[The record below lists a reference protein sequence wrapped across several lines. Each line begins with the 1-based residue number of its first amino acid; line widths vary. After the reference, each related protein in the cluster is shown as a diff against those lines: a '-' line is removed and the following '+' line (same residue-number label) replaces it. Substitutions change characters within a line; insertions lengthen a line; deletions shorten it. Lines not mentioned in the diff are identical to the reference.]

1 MRSKL
6 ILSVITFFII
16 SSTFAQGV
24 KFGIKAGASINKI
37 TGKSFTEQFTFGYHA
52 GAFVTINLSKKIG
65 IQPEVIFNQVNQ
77 DTASSFNSLYQFNNI
92 DKIKLSY
99 LSMPILLNY
108 YFNKYLALQVGPQFS
123 LLLDQNV
130 SLVQNGKDAFK
141 KGDISAVGGL
151 QLNILKFRA
160 YARYL
165 LGLNNVND
173 VSTADSWKNQSIQ
186 LGVGFSF
193 K

>member
-1 MRSKL
+1 MKSKL
-6 ILSVITFFII
+6 ILSALAFFIF
-16 SSTFAQGV
+16 SSIFAQGV
-24 KFGIKAGASINKI
+24 KFGFKGGASINKLS
-37 TGKSFTEQFTFGYHA
+37 GKSFNEQFTFGYHV
-52 GAFVTINLSKKIG
+52 GAFVTIKVSKKVG

-77 DTASSFNSLYQFNNI
+77 DTASNYNALLQFNNI

-99 LSMPILLNY
+99 LCMPILLNY

-123 LLLDQNV
+123 ILVSQN
-130 SLVQNGKDAFK
+130 LVQSGKDAFK
-141 KGDISAVGGL
+141 KGEIAAAGGL

-165 LGLNNVND
+165 IGLNNVND
-173 VSTADSWKNQSIQ
+173 INTSDSWKNQSIQ
-186 LGVGFSF
+186 LGVGFSL